1 MFAITPGN
9 LLNEHRIASATIN
22 PAHRVQ
28 QKDEETPERNNLEA
42 PLGEMI
48 VAGTRLVAA
57 RTNSRRTRAGTHRD
71 LNRLF
76 VRTEAGMLVNETRK
90 MMAAV

>member
-22 PAHRVQ
+22 AAHRVQ
-28 QKDEETPERNNLEA
+28 QKDEETPERNKLEA

-48 VAGTRLVAA
+48 IAGTRLVAA
-57 RTNSRRTRAGTHRD
+57 RTTAVEPVRGRTAISIIFLSGLKRAC
-71 LNRLF
+71 
-76 VRTEAGMLVNETRK
+76 
-90 MMAAV
+90 